1 MATRPAWA
9 ASAPR
14 ERTLAD
20 HAYEAIHQAIVTGA
34 LGPGER
40 LRIEE
45 LAANLDLSFSPL
57 REALQRLEAVGLVQ
71 IIPHRGARVTEL
83 SLDDLRDIWEARLA
97 LETTAIR
104 RSAAHFSPA
113 SATLARGHLSEL
125 READRRK
132 DFAQAW
138 KAHTDFHFSIYGVSG
153 SPWLLRLITPLW
165 ESSQRYRLRWVPL
178 QADLPTR
185 DAEHE
190 AILQACEAQRPQR
203 AEVRLHNHVA
213 RTANQIANQMGS
225 ADLFALR
232 RESRA

>member
-83 SLDDLRDIWEARLA
+83 SLDDLRDIWEARRHRPPSPAVTSASSGKQIGGRILPRPG
-97 LETTAIR
+97 R
-104 RSAAHFSPA
+104 RTPIFTSPSTGSAA
-113 SATLARGHLSEL
+113 
-125 READRRK
+125 
-132 DFAQAW
+132 
-138 KAHTDFHFSIYGVSG
+138 
-153 SPWLLRLITPLW
+153 
-165 ESSQRYRLRWVPL
+165 
-178 QADLPTR
+178 
-185 DAEHE
+185 
-190 AILQACEAQRPQR
+190 RPGCC
-203 AEVRLHNHVA
+203 A
-213 RTANQIANQMGS
+213 
-225 ADLFALR
+225 
-232 RESRA
+232 

>member
-1 MATRPAWA
+1 MAARPVWA

-34 LGPGER
+34 LAPGER

-45 LAANLDLSFSPL
+45 LAASLDLSFSPL
-57 REALQRLEAVGLVQ
+57 REALQRLEGGGLVQ

-104 RSAAHFSPA
+104 RSAANFATA
-113 SATLARGHLSEL
+113 SATLAHAHLDDL
-125 READRRK
+125 REAEKKK
-132 DFAQAW
+132 DFALAW
-138 KAHTDFHFSIYGVSG
+138 KAHSNFHFSIYGVSG

-165 ESSQRYRLRWVPL
+165 ESSQRYRVRWVPL

-190 AILQACEAQRPQR
+190 AILTACESQRPQL
-203 AEVRLHNHVA
+203 AELRLHNHLA

-232 RESRA
+232 KEPRA